1 MFDLTIQDLTV
12 TDQMTEVENARP
24 DKDGP
29 IVGSIWPPTLSLIRG
44 WMWIQDQ
51 FFTMLNIRFWV
62 LYTILS

>member
-1 MFDLTIQDLTV
+1 MKGALNMFDLTIQDLTV

-44 WMWIQDQ
+44 WMWI
-51 FFTMLNIRFWV
+51 
-62 LYTILS
+62 